1 MKIEI
6 ACPECNINMAANIPK
21 WVGQMHTA
29 ECKKCG
35 LGVQIFR
42 TTDELV
48 TVDFYREEHR

>member
-29 ECKKCG
+29 ECKCG